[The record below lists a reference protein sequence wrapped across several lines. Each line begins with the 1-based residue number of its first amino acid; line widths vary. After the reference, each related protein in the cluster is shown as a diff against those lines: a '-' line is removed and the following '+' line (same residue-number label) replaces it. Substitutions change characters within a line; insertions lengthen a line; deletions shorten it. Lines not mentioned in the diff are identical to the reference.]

1 MDMSI
6 FCVYVHI
13 WVRIC
18 LRFHVHVSFNGQLS
32 GMDIYMDMEREIGTE
47 PFIQPLAF
55 VSKIKRIPLLTR
67 KFLLLFWC
75 VLVLYFPIQ
84 YITLP

>member
-1 MDMSI
+1 
-6 FCVYVHI
+6 
-13 WVRIC
+13 
-18 LRFHVHVSFNGQLS
+18 
-32 GMDIYMDMEREIGTE
+32 MDIYMDMEREIGTE

-67 KFLLLFWC
+67 KFLVLLWC